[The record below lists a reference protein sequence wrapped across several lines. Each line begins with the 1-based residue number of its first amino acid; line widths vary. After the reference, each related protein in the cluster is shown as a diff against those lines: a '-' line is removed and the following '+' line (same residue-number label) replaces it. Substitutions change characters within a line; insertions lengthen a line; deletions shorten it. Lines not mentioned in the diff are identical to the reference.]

1 MKIWKNGFLFCL
13 GGSLYGALELLWRG
27 RTHVSMF
34 VLGGACFLLLGRM
47 RRLPLSWPALT
58 LLGAAAVT
66 AGELATGLAV
76 NRDYSVWDYR
86 GLPANFMGQICLQ
99 FSLLWMPLSLF
110 AMGFYGFLEDRIP
123 KKEIPG
129 AGNH

>member
-1 MKIWKNGFLFCL
+1 MKIWRNSFLFCL

-27 RTHVSMF
+27 RTHASMF
-34 VLGGACFLLLGRM
+34 VLGGACFLLLGRL

-58 LLGAAAVT
+58 VLGAAVVT

-76 NRDYSVWDYR
+76 NRDFSVWDYR

-99 FSLLWMPLSLF
+99 FSLLWMPLSMF
-110 AMGFYGFLEDRIP
+110 AMGFYGFLEEKLL
-123 KKEIPG
+123 KKETL
-129 AGNH
+129 